1 MHQQKQTAEG
11 VCIVHRH
18 RALSSHRTPADSASC
33 RSSGTTRKQKS
44 HYLSSIPTT
53 MVATSREVVS
63 VAEGSRPCPTGYT
76 GKRGRT
82 RYSRWCHSKT
92 SICFVVIGF
101 SFLKFCSNFG
111 KETNLHS
118 AKVYAKMQE
127 VQAIS
132 VIVLTWAAYLVWLVI
147 PQILI
152 MHYFGNH
159 VAEYRSPDS
168 IANESMHDVVVDA
181 SGIGWMQRM
190 LKPICG

>member
-1 MHQQKQTAEG
+1 
-11 VCIVHRH
+11 
-18 RALSSHRTPADSASC
+18 
-33 RSSGTTRKQKS
+33 
-44 HYLSSIPTT
+44 
-53 MVATSREVVS
+53 
-63 VAEGSRPCPTGYT
+63 
-76 GKRGRT
+76 
-82 RYSRWCHSKT
+82 
-92 SICFVVIGF
+92 
-101 SFLKFCSNFG
+101 
-111 KETNLHS
+111 
-118 AKVYAKMQE
+118 MQE